1 MLRLQPPFVLRWDY
15 ISSVP
20 APTAASAATQSL
32 QMSETSYPQRL
43 VRLWSESARPGEML
57 ESLRKALG
65 AQWLERHACE
75 LRRFAV
81 FCARQRASHQGSSLL
96 ELADWYAHGDFTAA
110 EVEPTR
116 AANVSLANAAS
127 TRGLTNPS
135 TRAASAAFLA
145 AFHALGPDAFDAA
158 VQSQRVVERFGAAEE
173 SDATAIR
180 REQAEQ
186 LRALFGNPFAGG
198 ASEESS
204 RFRGDDYATPL
215 FAWQDTGRW
224 NPPCAEAVRQLI
236 ANRETL
242 LELDAWTP
250 VPQGS
255 CTFGFGDDSL
265 ALPIGALVR
274 LWDAWPAA
282 TGSCPRCGGTVRAWS
297 IGGTAKRGGIL
308 GVCVVC
314 ERELVRPVGGVN
326 AIADLLRPVLAGTP
340 FHLSYVADHGEPMRG
355 RANALAELVGR
366 ATIERMLR
374 ERVR

>member
-1 MLRLQPPFVLRWDY
+1 
-15 ISSVP
+15 
-20 APTAASAATQSL
+20 
-32 QMSETSYPQRL
+32 MSETSYPQRL

-57 ESLRKALG
+57 ESLRKVLG
-65 AQWLERHACE
+65 ATWLEHHASE

-96 ELADWYAHGDFTAA
+96 ELADWYAHGDFAAA

-116 AANVSLANAAS
+116 SANISLANAAS
-127 TRGLTNPS
+127 TRGLTNPA
-135 TRAASAAFLA
+135 TRACSAAFLA

-158 VQSQRVVERFGAAEE
+158 VQSQRVVERFGAADE
-173 SDATAIR
+173 SDATEIR

-198 ASEESS
+198 SDDEPM
-204 RFRGDDYATPL
+204 RFRAAEFATPL

-224 NPPCAEAVRQLI
+224 NPPGAEAVRQLI
-236 ANRETL
+236 ANREIL
-242 LELDAWTP
+242 LDLDPWAP

-255 CTFGFGDDSL
+255 CTFGFGEDSL

-282 TGSCPRCGGTVRAWS
+282 TGSCPRCGGAVRAYS

-308 GVCVVC
+308 GTCVVC
-314 ERELVRPVGGVN
+314 ERELVRPVGGVET
-326 AIADLLRPVLAGTP
+326 IADLVRPVLAGTP

-355 RANALAELVGR
+355 PADAMAELVGR
-366 ATIERMLR
+366 AAIERLLR
-374 ERVR
+374 AR